1 MQKAK
6 KIIVADDD
14 PAILDAIRLMLEFE
28 GYDVECFPN
37 GKGLLD
43 MDKATPDL
51 LLLDIWM
58 SGTDGRDLCQQLKQQ
73 ESTRDIPVIMISAS
87 HDIEGSALAAGAD
100 DFLAKPFDI
109 NELLDKIEKNIA
121 AGL

>member
-28 GYDVECFPN
+28 GYDVECYPN
-37 GKGLLD
+37 GNGLLN
-43 MDKATPDL
+43 MAEEMPDL

-73 ESTRDIPVIMISAS
+73 DSTRDIPVIMISAS
-87 HDIEGSALAAGAD
+87 HDIESSARAAGAD

-121 AGL
+121 AN

>member
-28 GYDVECFPN
+28 GYDVECYPN
-37 GKGLLD
+37 GNGLLN
-43 MDKATPDL
+43 MAEEMPDL

-73 ESTRDIPVIMISAS
+73 DCTRDIPVIMISAS
-87 HDIEGSALAAGAD
+87 HDIESSARAAGAD

-121 AGL
+121 AN